1 MSENTVWRCGVCGY
15 SYTGA
20 TPPASCPVCR
30 VSAEKFNVSEK
41 ANESVFSSNCA
52 VCGKKM
58 GFFNGKVILK
68 NGYVCNHCWDTKGL
82 GKRIDYM
89 TESRNYTAQQI
100 REMVQVVNNVP
111 SCAANFNGNTL
122 TADLV
127 QLDDSSQT
135 VQVIT
140 KAGINSAKEYIKY
153 NQIVNFELLEDG
165 ETITKGGLG
174 SAVVG
179 GALFGVG
186 GAVAGAILGT
196 KKTKAVCKSLQLRIS
211 VRDYYKKVIVVNYIE
226 LATKYTSMTYK
237 QMFEQAQKAV
247 GELQVAVASTQRNAT
262 KQATNGSMADEIAK
276 LNQLKEQGILTE
288 EEFASARKKLLGI

>member
-1 MSENTVWRCGVCGY
+1 MSEYTVWRCSICGY
-15 SYTGA
+15 SHTGV
-20 TPPASCPVCR
+20 TPPAICPVCR

-52 VCGKKM
+52 VCGKKL

-82 GKRIDYM
+82 GERIDYM

-100 REMVQVVNNVP
+100 RDVVQLVNNVP

-122 TADLV
+122 IADLV
-127 QLDDSSQT
+127 QLDDSSRT

-140 KAGINSAKEYIKY
+140 KAGFNSAKEYIKY
-153 NQIVNFELLEDG
+153 DQIVNFELLEDG

-174 SAVVG
+174 SAAVG

-186 GAVAGAILGT
+186 GAVAGAIFGT
-196 KKTKAVCKSLQLRIS
+196 KKTKAVCNSLQLRIS
-211 VRDYYKKVIVVNYIE
+211 VRDYYKKVIIVNYIE
-226 LATKYTSMTYK
+226 LPTKCTSMTYK
-237 QMFEQAQKAV
+237 QMYDQAQKAI
-247 GELQVAVASTQRNAT
+247 GELHVAVASIQRNVT
-262 KQATNGSMADEIAK
+262 TQTTNGSVADEIAK
-276 LNQLKEQGILTE
+276 LNQLKEQGALTE
-288 EEFASARKKLLGI
+288 EEFISAKKKLLGI

>member
-1 MSENTVWRCGVCGY
+1 MPENTVWRCSVCGY
-15 SYTGA
+15 SHAGA

-30 VSAEKFNVSEK
+30 VSAEKFNISEK
-41 ANESVFSSNCA
+41 TNEAVFSSNCA

-68 NGYVCNHCWDTKGL
+68 NGYVCNRCWDTKGL

-100 REMVQVVNNVP
+100 RDIVQVVNNVP

-122 TADLV
+122 IADLV
-127 QLDDSSQT
+127 QLDDSTQT

-140 KAGINSAKEYIKY
+140 KAGFNSAKEYIKY
-153 NQIVNFELLEDG
+153 NQIVSFELIEDG

-186 GAVAGAILGT
+186 GVVAGAILGT
-196 KKTKAVCKSLQLRIS
+196 KKTKAICNSLQLRIS
-211 VRDYYKKVIVVNYIE
+211 VRDYYKKVIIVNYIE
-226 LATKYTSMTYK
+226 LATKCTSMTYK
-237 QMFEQAQKAV
+237 QIYEQAQKAV
-247 GELQVAVASTQRNAT
+247 GELQVAVASTKKNVAT
-262 KQATNGSMADEIAK
+262 QATNSSVADEITK
-276 LNQLKEQGILTE
+276 LNQLKEQGVLTE
-288 EEFASARKKLLGI
+288 EEFIFAKKKLLGI